1 MIQFVKLIRSLD
13 QALGNLE
20 KKNCIK
26 EYFQNALLLENENTT
41 KNLNKSQDQW
51 LSLFWAI
58 YFLSGEKLNR
68 IFSSKLLK
76 MYTIRKTN
84 MPQWLFD
91 ECYDSVGD
99 LAETI
104 AHLVCDK
111 KEINDDLSTSLHQ
124 KIQSF
129 MEIKS
134 ADDEKKLNVLTKDF
148 EDKSF
153 YYIFTV
159 CKMFTGGFRLGVS
172 RLQVTQVISEICG
185 VDKEL
190 IASRLIVFFKQNYAN
205 IEAVKYLFSELLPVR
220 TEDRQTGHE
229 CCYSFSVLSFT
240 KPFGSNER

>member
-1 MIQFVKLIRSLD
+1 M
-13 QALGNLE
+13 E
-20 KKNCIK
+20 
-26 EYFQNALLLENENTT
+26 
-41 KNLNKSQDQW
+41 
-51 LSLFWAI
+51 
-58 YFLSGEKLNR
+58 
-68 IFSSKLLK
+68 
-76 MYTIRKTN
+76 
-84 MPQWLFD
+84 
-91 ECYDSVGD
+91 
-99 LAETI
+99 
-104 AHLVCDK
+104 K

-190 IASRLIVFFKQNYAN
+190 IASRLIVFLSRIMRISKLLSTVLRTVTGRT
-205 IEAVKYLFSELLPVR
+205 EAVKLAMRLLFLFRSISHKTFR
-220 TEDRQTGHE
+220 I
-229 CCYSFSVLSFT
+229 
-240 KPFGSNER
+240 K

>member
-1 MIQFVKLIRSLD
+1 
-13 QALGNLE
+13 
-20 KKNCIK
+20 
-26 EYFQNALLLENENTT
+26 
-41 KNLNKSQDQW
+41 
-51 LSLFWAI
+51 
-58 YFLSGEKLNR
+58 
-68 IFSSKLLK
+68 
-76 MYTIRKTN
+76 

-104 AHLVCDK
+104 AHLVWEE

-129 MEIKS
+129 MQIKS

-159 CKMFTGGFRLGVS
+159 CKMFSGGFRIGVS

-190 IASRLIVFFKQNYAN
+190 IALRSAIFILPFTNTLNVFT
-205 IEAVKYLFSELLPVR
+205 ELLAAIKK
-220 TEDRQTGHE
+220 GLI
-229 CCYSFSVLSFT
+229 S
-240 KPFGSNER
+240 KK